1 MDARDD
7 KDKRMNRKYL
17 SDEDV
22 DGIGCMDDHA
32 ASDDWPGPGDGEV
45 MLNDDGL
52 TVRPVVFP

>member
-1 MDARDD
+1 MLMA
-7 KDKRMNRKYL
+7 
-17 SDEDV
+17 ST
-22 DGIGCMDDHA
+22 GMDDHA